1 MNKVPTRV
9 DGRFRLEDILGSG
22 SYAVVYHAQNFF
34 NDDLVAIKLEPL
46 TSHPSSVE
54 RKYHILKRLEDGVG
68 IPCAIWFGRE
78 STYHALALELLGPSL
93 HDLFKAHDRKF
104 NLHTV
109 VNLGEQLLSR
119 LEHIHSYNYIHGD
132 IKPQNVLLGLG
143 DLSQTLFVVNFGI
156 AKKYWN
162 AATETHIPFRQGR
175 RLTGTPA
182 FASIN
187 NHLGLEPGCRDDLES
202 LSYMLI
208 YFMRGTL
215 PWLTSSHEKLSSSD
229 ILERKVDTTITVLCD
244 GVPSEFANLLV
255 YSRSLSFSEDPDY
268 DYLRSLLHGLR
279 TTETCFLDFI
289 QPNDP
294 VIHSPTSNIHL
305 VAEAASLCLPK
316 ATPVCKSTRV

>member
-1 MNKVPTRV
+1 
-9 DGRFRLEDILGSG
+9 
-22 SYAVVYHAQNFF
+22 
-34 NDDLVAIKLEPL
+34 
-46 TSHPSSVE
+46 
-54 RKYHILKRLEDGVG
+54 LEDGVG
-68 IPCAIWFGRE
+68 IPHAIWFGRE
-78 STYHALALELLGPSL
+78 SMYHTLALELLGPSL

-109 VNLGEQLLSR
+109 VNLGEQLLSH

-143 DLSQTLFVVNFGI
+143 DLSQTLFVVDFGI

-175 RLTGTPA
+175 CLTGMPA

-187 NHLGLEPGCRDDLES
+187 NHLGLEPGHHDDLES

-208 YFMRGTL
+208 YFMCGTL

-229 ILERKVDTTITVLCD
+229 ILERKVDTTIAVLCD
-244 GVPSEFANLLV
+244 GAPSEFANLLV

-268 DYLRSLLHGLR
+268 DYLHSLLHGLH

-289 QPNDP
+289 QPTDP

-316 ATPVCKSTRV
+316 ATPVCKSTCV

>member
-22 SYAVVYHAQNFF
+22 SYAVVYRAQNFL

-54 RKYHILKRLEDGVG
+54 REYHILKRLEDGVG
-68 IPCAIWFGRE
+68 IPRAIWFGRE
-78 STYHALALELLGPSL
+78 STYHVLALELLGPSL

-143 DLSQTLFVVNFGI
+143 DLSQTLFVVDFGR
-156 AKKYWN
+156 
-162 AATETHIPFRQGR
+162 H
-175 RLTGTPA
+175 LTGTPA

-187 NHLGLEPGCRDDLES
+187 NHLGLEPGRRDDLES
-202 LSYMLI
+202 LLYMLI
-208 YFMRGTL
+208 YFIRGTL

-229 ILERKVDTTITVLCD
+229 ILERKVDTTIAVLCD

-294 VIHSPTSNIHL
+294 FFHDLHTLTSHELIT
-305 VAEAASLCLPK
+305 SLCPHNGPLP
-316 ATPVCKSTRV
+316 PSTTSAPRRKKKLTA

>member
-9 DGRFRLEDILGSG
+9 DGRFWLEDILGSG
-22 SYAVVYHAQNFF
+22 SYAVVYRAQNFL

-54 RKYHILKRLEDGVG
+54 HGVG
-68 IPCAIWFGRE
+68 IPRAIWFGRE
-78 STYHALALELLGPSL
+78 STYHVLALELLGPSL

-143 DLSQTLFVVNFGI
+143 DLSQTLFVVDFGI

-175 RLTGTPA
+175 HLTGTPA

-187 NHLGLEPGCRDDLES
+187 NHLGLEPGRRDDLES

-208 YFMRGTL
+208 YFIRGTL

-229 ILERKVDTTITVLCD
+229 ILERKVDTTIAVLCD

-279 TTETCFLDFI
+279 TTETLR
-289 QPNDP
+289 PRNGP
-294 VIHSPTSNIHL
+294 LPPSTTSAPHRKKKL
-305 VAEAASLCLPK
+305 TA
-316 ATPVCKSTRV
+316 